1 MNLETVQN
9 QLKEQKYFIN
19 RIAINED
26 HITETLCKKINDSK
40 FEVVD
45 KVMTPSGEMSAEK
58 VLLSQINN
66 QIVLPELPVCSLN
79 DVLPV
84 IDGVVFDDYKRR
96 EKQIEKHIKWCQCV
110 ETEENELSSG
120 RYVVKWKK
128 LKHTIYAIVY
138 DDSLTEINGA
148 LLDDKHKES
157 AVQIK
162 YPKLLLKALRDN
174 LDNEFEEGYIQE
186 AKKYQAI

>member
-40 FEVVD
+40 FEVVG

-58 VLLSQINN
+58 VLLTQINN

-96 EKQIEKHIKWCQCV
+96 EKQIEQHIKWATCV
-110 ETEENELSSG
+110 EREDNQFQPDKH
-120 RYVVKWKK
+120 VVKWKK
-128 LKHTIYAIVY
+128 PKKVIYAIV
-138 DDSLTEINGA
+138 DGDKLTEIDGD
-148 LLDDKHKES
+148 LLDDQLKEK
-157 AVQIK
+157 AVPIK
-162 YPKLLLKALRDN
+162 YPKLLRTAIKDQLNNEYEPAYLR
-174 LDNEFEEGYIQE
+174 EV
-186 AKKYQAI
+186 KKYKDI

>member
-19 RIAINED
+19 RIVINED
-26 HITETLCKKINDSK
+26 NITETLCKKINDSK
-40 FEVVD
+40 FEIVD
-45 KVMTPSGEMSAEK
+45 KVRTPSGEMSAET
-58 VLLSQINN
+58 VLLNQINN

-79 DVLPV
+79 EVLPV
-84 IDGVVFDDYKRR
+84 INGAVFDDYERR
-96 EKQIEKHIKWCQCV
+96 DKTIEKHIKWCQCV
-110 ETEENELSSG
+110 ETEENELSKG

-128 LKHTIYAIVY
+128 LKYTIYAIVY

-157 AVQIK
+157 AVRIK
-162 YPKLLLKALRDN
+162 YPKLLLKALRDDLN
-174 LDNEFEEGYIQE
+174 NEYESEYLKE
-186 AKKYQAI
+186 VKKYQAI

>member
-40 FEVVD
+40 FEVVG

-58 VLLSQINN
+58 VLLTQINN

-84 IDGVVFDDYKRR
+84 IEGVVFDDYKRR

-128 LKHTIYAIVY
+128 LRYTIYAIVY

-148 LLDDKHKES
+148 LLDDKHKEN
-157 AVQIK
+157 AVKIK
-162 YPKLLLKALRDN
+162 YPKLLLRALRDDLN
-174 LDNEFEEGYIQE
+174 NEFESEYLQE
-186 AKKYQAI
+186 VKKYQEI